1 MSLTNAL
8 FSSVSGL
15 ETASTQIS
23 VIGDNIANAST
34 PGFKEKR
41 AEFSAVLGQSITAGS
56 GFAPARTSRA
66 RNCWWKSW

>member
-15 ETASTQIS
+15 DTASTSIS
-23 VIGDNIANAST
+23 VIGDNIANANT

-41 AEFSAVLGQSITAGS
+41 AQFSAEKIHPIFPVTDILEVKLMGMG
-56 GFAPARTSRA
+56 G
-66 RNCWWKSW
+66 